1 VLSRIVEVVVADLL
15 AAGATWLSGQLK
27 QAAGRAVTYSRNGND
42 ATITATI
49 GRSQFESQNQSGVIE
64 NWESRD
70 YLLPAGDLPF
80 GEPRRGDQ
88 LLEEIN
94 GELLVFEVS
103 APRGVPVFHFGDA
116 FRSIVRIHTKAI
128 EAGVTFLSTETGE
141 TLTTEAGETLAI

>member
-1 VLSRIVEVVVADLL
+1 MLWAVVEVVVADLL
-15 AAGATWLSGQLK
+15 AAGASWLAGQLK
-27 QAAGRAVTYSRNGND
+27 TAAGRAVTYSRNGND

-70 YLLPAGDLPF
+70 YLLPAEDLPF
-80 GEPRRGDQ
+80 GEPRRGDE
-88 LLEEIN
+88 LLEEIG
-94 GELLVFEVS
+94 GELLVFEVA

-128 EAGVTFLSTETGE
+128 ETGVTFLATEAGE
-141 TLTTEAGETLAI
+141 TITTEAGEPLAV

>member
-1 VLSRIVEVVVADLL
+1 MEVVVADLL
-15 AAGATWLSGQLK
+15 ASGASWLAGQLK
-27 QAAGRAVTYSRNGND
+27 VAAGRAVIYRRGESG

-49 GRSQFESQNQSGVIE
+49 GRSQFEAQNQSGVVE

-80 GEPRRGDQ
+80 GEPRRGDH
-88 LLEEIN
+88 LLEEIG
-94 GELLVFEVS
+94 GEVVVFEVA

-128 EAGVTFLSTETGE
+128 ETSVTLLTTEAGE
-141 TLTTEAGETLAI
+141 TLTTEAGEPLAV

>member
-1 VLSRIVEVVVADLL
+1 
-15 AAGATWLSGQLK
+15 
-27 QAAGRAVTYSRNGND
+27 VTYSRNGND

-70 YLLPAGDLPF
+70 YLLPAEDLPF
-80 GEPRRGDQ
+80 GEPRRGDE
-88 LLEEIN
+88 LLEEIG
-94 GELLVFEVS
+94 GELLVFEVA

-128 EAGVTFLSTETGE
+128 ETGVTFLATEAGE
-141 TLTTEAGETLAI
+141 TITTEAGEPLAV

>member
-1 VLSRIVEVVVADLL
+1 MADLL
-15 AAGATWLSGQLK
+15 AAGATWLSDQLK
-27 QAAGRAVTYSRNGND
+27 QAAGRAVEYSRNGND
-42 ATITATI
+42 ATIIATI
-49 GRSQFESQNQSGVIE
+49 GRSQFESANQSGVIE

-70 YLLPAGDLPF
+70 YLLSAGDLPF
-80 GEPRRGDQ
+80 GEPLRGDQ

-128 EAGVTFLSTETGE
+128 ETGLTVLATEAGE
-141 TLTTEAGETLAI
+141 TLTTEAGEPLAI